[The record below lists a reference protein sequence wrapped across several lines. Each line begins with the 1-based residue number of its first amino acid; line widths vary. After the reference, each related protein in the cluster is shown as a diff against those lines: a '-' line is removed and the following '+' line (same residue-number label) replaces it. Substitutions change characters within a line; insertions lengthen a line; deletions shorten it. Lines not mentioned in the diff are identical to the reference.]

1 MEVIDRIKRM
11 KKLSDVL
18 LKYGFEELFDRTGM
32 ERFIPNRLAK
42 NSKRLE
48 NIRET
53 SFPERIRLA
62 MQDLGPT
69 YVKLGQM

>member
-32 ERFIPNRLAK
+32 ERFIPNKLAK
-42 NSKRLE
+42 IVSDWK
-48 NIRET
+48 I
-53 SFPERIRLA
+53 
-62 MQDLGPT
+62 
-69 YVKLGQM
+69 